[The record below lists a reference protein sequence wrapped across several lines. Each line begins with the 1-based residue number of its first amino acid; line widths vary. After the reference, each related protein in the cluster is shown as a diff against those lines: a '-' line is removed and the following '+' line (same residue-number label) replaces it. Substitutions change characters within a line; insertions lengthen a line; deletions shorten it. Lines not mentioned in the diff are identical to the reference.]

1 MEVKLKRADFLYTH
15 RKPTP
20 APVPMIPEPRTMS
33 PPLSS
38 TSSPVVTKTEMIEEE
53 VPSFDDK
60 PIDKEDLIDS
70 KDEAKNAFF
79 INEIETDHSP
89 PRKKPKPAVDDDV
102 IEIKQAEDDEKPF
115 EIEWAQSNADQYLN
129 ERDRRLRARYGHVA
143 RGGGDDNQP
152 QYQLHLKVDER

>member
-79 INEIETDHSP
+79 INEIEYAVLKQFLVL
-89 PRKKPKPAVDDDV
+89 RK
-102 IEIKQAEDDEKPF
+102 ESWIKYK
-115 EIEWAQSNADQYLN
+115 II
-129 ERDRRLRARYGHVA
+129 
-143 RGGGDDNQP
+143 
-152 QYQLHLKVDER
+152 